1 MLPDKIEII
10 NYIFILYNMDISHP
24 AVLTRDVRL
33 PMNQVGGDITAL
45 ILSSLQKYEGRCI
58 EEGYL
63 KLGSVRIINYS
74 CGLLENVHVII
85 SVSFEC
91 QLINPLVGHPMVC
104 LVESN
109 TKAGIKGRLHA
120 KESPFVIFLARD
132 HHHTNDTFSTY
143 KEGDKINVKIIGKR
157 YEINDPKISI
167 IAVLDDT
174 YVEPKMPDPPAPVIP
189 EVESESEEE
198 SEDVLVFYSGS
209 KDAYPGKGVHE
220 SVDEPKTYDAL
231 SKIKGWRARLSNFD
245 VSPFTWS
252 GTGVLPVPFE
262 EGTQWNSIE
271 HAFQG
276 SKFKLYGKEK
286 EALRFTLPNDIGKG
300 DGAFAQKHRK
310 VVVLKDMTAW
320 NDLSDQVMADIAKA
334 KYAQHKESARILDL
348 TNHAKLMHLV
358 KSRGKASEL
367 KHFIHLEEIRKQN
380 RS

>member
-1 MLPDKIEII
+1 
-10 NYIFILYNMDISHP
+10 MDISHP
-24 AVLTRDVRL
+24 AVLSRDVRL
-33 PMNQVGGDITAL
+33 PMNQVGGDVAAL
-45 ILSSLQKYEGRCI
+45 ILSCLKKYEGRCI

-63 KLGSVRIINYS
+63 KLGSVRIINHS
-74 CGLLENVHVII
+74 CGMLEHTNVII

-91 QLINPLVGHPMVC
+91 QLINPLIGHTMVC

-132 HHHTNDTFSTY
+132 HHHTHETFSTY

-174 YVEPKMPDPPAPVIP
+174 YVEPKVREEVPIPPPAP
-189 EVESESEEE
+189 ESESEEE
-198 SEDVLVFYSGS
+198 TEDVLAFYSGS

-220 SVDEPKTYDAL
+220 SVDEPKQYDAL
-231 SKIKGWRARLSNFD
+231 SKIKGWRTKFSNFD
-245 VSPFTWS
+245 VAPFTWS
-252 GTGVLPVPFE
+252 GAGVLPVPFE

-271 HAFQG
+271 HAFQA
-276 SKFKLYGKEK
+276 SKFKLYGHDKV
-286 EALRFTLPNDIGKG
+286 ALRFTLVNDIGKG

-310 VVVLKDMTAW
+310 AVVLKDMTTW
-320 NDLSDQVMADIAKA
+320 NEISDNVMADIAKA
-334 KYAQHKESARILDL
+334 KYAQNKEASRILDL
-348 TNHAKLMHLV
+348 TNNAKLIHVV
-358 KSRGKASEL
+358 KSRGKPSEL